1 MAIVA
6 KDAEERMQSNLEH
19 ELEAEL
25 EGEFEFEG
33 ELEHEHGEHEFEAE
47 LEHEHGEHEFEG
59 ELEHEHG
66 EHEFEGELEHEHG
79 EHEFEGELEHEHGEH
94 EFEAELEHEHGEHEF
109 EGELEHEHGEHEFEG
124 EGELEAEGGFL
135 GSVVSGLS
143 SLLGE
148 GEGELEHEHGEQ
160 FFGRAFRG
168 IGRLV
173 QRAAPILRSVAR
185 VAAPIVGKVVAG
197 ALPGPFGALA
207 SQGLNALLS
216 EHEHEHELGEH
227 EHEHEHELSEHEVSH
242 ELGEHEAMAEAMAHY
257 AAQAEHEL
265 EAEAMVG
272 AATTVTISRRDR
284 RALRRLVP
292 HLVRGAAILT
302 RILRLRRRT
311 RPIVRVVPTIIRRT
325 VRALS
330 RSAAAGRPITRRRA
344 GAIMAR
350 QTRRV
355 LSSPRYCAA
364 VLRRNVRASR
374 AVIRPR
380 ALRRRR
386 GAV

>member
-1 MAIVA
+1 
-6 KDAEERMQSNLEH
+6 MQSNLEH

-25 EGEFEFEG
+25 EGELEFEG

-66 EHEFEGELEHEHG
+66 EHEF
-79 EHEFEGELEHEHGEH
+79 
-94 EFEAELEHEHGEHEF
+94 
-109 EGELEHEHGEHEFEG
+109 
-124 EGELEAEGGFL
+124 
-135 GSVVSGLS
+135 
-143 SLLGE
+143 
-148 GEGELEHEHGEQ
+148 EGELEHEHGEQ

-325 VRALS
+325 VRSLR

-355 LSSPRYCAA
+355 LSSPRYCSA
-364 VLRRNVRASR
+364 VLRRNIRASR

-380 ALRRRR
+380 ARRAR
-386 GAV
+386 AI